1 MSVQHS
7 HDIGLDLQHK
17 IEALEEVE
25 RCFVHIDYQ
34 QREGD
39 DHDPSIPVAY
49 KVRWPITPAQIG
61 RGRGVAHGMR

>member
-25 RCFVHIDYQ
+25 RAFVHIDYQ
-34 QREGD
+34 NRDTPEHRMEREL
-39 DHDPSIPVAY
+39 SS
-49 KVRWPITPAQIG
+49 R
-61 RGRGVAHGMR
+61 

>member
-34 QREGD
+34 NRDTPEHRTERELSSRPGQL
-39 DHDPSIPVAY
+39 SRQESLREKSSVL
-49 KVRWPITPAQIG
+49 
-61 RGRGVAHGMR
+61 